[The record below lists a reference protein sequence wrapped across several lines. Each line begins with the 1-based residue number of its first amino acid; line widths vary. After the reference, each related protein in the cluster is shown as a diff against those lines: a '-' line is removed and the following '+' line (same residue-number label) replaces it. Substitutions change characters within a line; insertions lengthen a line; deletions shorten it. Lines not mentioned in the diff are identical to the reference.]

1 MILFAK
7 EKELICISFLMMY
20 VWFIIA
26 GNLVVLK
33 PTEDDAGLY
42 QCVAS
47 NSEGVVF
54 SRVIQVQ
61 TVHVIYSG
69 FRKLWIID
77 FVEWKKL

>member
-1 MILFAK
+1 M
-7 EKELICISFLMMY
+7 
-20 VWFIIA
+20 
-26 GNLVVLK
+26 VVLK

-61 TVHVIYSG
+61 TVHVIYIG
-69 FRKLWIID
+69 FRKLWTID